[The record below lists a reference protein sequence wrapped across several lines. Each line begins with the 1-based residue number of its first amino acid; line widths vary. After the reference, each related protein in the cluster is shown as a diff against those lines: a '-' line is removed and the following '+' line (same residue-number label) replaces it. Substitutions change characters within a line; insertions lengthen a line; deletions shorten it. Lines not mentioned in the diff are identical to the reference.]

1 MFRENARVDAIART
15 RHGLESVRVSANS
28 AAERKLFAGGRML
41 DVQGALIALHAHSLD
56 EIMTCKKSSDTPGYV
71 GDN

>member
-1 MFRENARVDAIART
+1 MLRENARVDAIART
-15 RHGLESVRVSANS
+15 RHSLESVRISANS

-56 EIMTCKKSSDTPGYV
+56 EIMMCKKNLHTHQV
-71 GDN
+71 A